1 MSDAVFDQLQQT
13 VRTKWL
19 PTAKITIESD
29 AFLNTANYFTTIQ
42 VRQLLLLISSEANRL
57 ALAKLAY
64 PRVTDP
70 ASFTQLY
77 DVFNSNSSRD
87 DLALFVQNN
96 PNYNNTNN
104 NNTNNNN
111 NDRNDR
117 DRDRNDRDRRNNNSG
132 YKIPMA
138 DYTFTQMLE
147 TVNSQYSQSAKYN
160 TISGSI
166 NNGANYFTTSQVR
179 QLLRLINSES
189 EKLALAKQS
198 YLRVTDPAN
207 FSTLYD
213 LFYNASSKD
222 ELNNYVV
229 QNGGT
234 GNYNNNSRTPMVD
247 YQFSQLV
254 QTLNSQYNQSAKYNT
269 ISGAFNNSVNYF
281 TTYQVTQLLSL
292 INTEGEKLALA
303 KQSYLRVTDPANFN
317 TLYDLFYNQSSRNE
331 LNNYVVQNGG
341 TGNNNNG
348 NYNNNSRTPMTDAA
362 FSQVLQKVS
371 NHFLPWDKARD
382 ARDAFNNTVNYF
394 SSTQVRQV
402 LTVITSEAD
411 RLELA
416 KLAWGRITDPTYYSQ
431 LSDLFTSQSN
441 RDELNAYVAAHPY

>member
-104 NNTNNNN
+104 NN

-132 YKIPMA
+132 YKTPMA
-138 DYTFTQMLE
+138 DYTFTQLLE

-254 QTLNSQYNQSAKYNT
+254 QTVNSQYNQSEKYNT

-382 ARDAFNNTVNYF
+382 ARDAFNNTANYF

-416 KLAWGRITDPTYYSQ
+416 KLAWSRITDPTYFSQ

>member
-104 NNTNNNN
+104 NN
-111 NDRNDR
+111 NDRN

-254 QTLNSQYNQSAKYNT
+254 QTVNSQYNQSEKYNT

-382 ARDAFNNTVNYF
+382 ARDAFNNTANYF

-416 KLAWGRITDPTYYSQ
+416 KLAWSRITDPTYFSQ